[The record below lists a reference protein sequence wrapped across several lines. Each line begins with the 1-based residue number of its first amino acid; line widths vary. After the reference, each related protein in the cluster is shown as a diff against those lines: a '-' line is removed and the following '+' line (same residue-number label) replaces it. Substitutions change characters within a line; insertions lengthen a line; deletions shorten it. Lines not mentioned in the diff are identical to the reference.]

1 MAEKPQSYY
10 GTWINRQRSLLP
22 GLDEELDPLTAK
34 LEHLI
39 IILDT
44 LGLEAFVAPPSR
56 GRGRP
61 PDDRPAIARSF
72 VAKAVLTI
80 PTTSA
85 LIERLQIDRA
95 LRRICGWER
104 RSEVPSEAT
113 FSRAFAAFAAQGLPE
128 RVHEQLVRRHLHD
141 HIVGH
146 ISRDATEI
154 EAREKPRR
162 RSSDDPP
169 PPAPKRK
176 RGRPRKHEA
185 LPPKPLTR
193 IEQQRTQSLDEMRAG
208 LPTQCDVGVKRNSK
222 GFRETWIGYKL
233 HLDTADGIVPVA
245 AILTAASTHDSQV
258 AIPLA
263 RTSEQRVVWL
273 YDLMDSAYDAQPI
286 IDDCLA
292 AGRVPVIDRNTRRD
306 TALKAEIAA
315 ERARRRLI
323 KIPDPRDL
331 TYNERTTAER
341 ANARIKDEFGGRHLR
356 VRGHLK
362 AFCHLMFA
370 SLHSPPTA
378 SSGCSA
384 PDFTSTPP
392 DVSVSGQKIRRF
404 RISARG
410 SINIKLPHA

>member
-113 FSRAFAAFAAQGLPE
+113 FSRAFAEFAAQGLPE

-169 PPAPKRK
+169 PPAPPKRK
-176 RGRPRKHEA
+176 RGRPRKHEV

-233 HLDTADGIVPVA
+233 HLDTANGIVPVA

-323 KIPDPRDL
+323 NIPDPRDL

-341 ANARIKDEFGGRHLR
+341 ANARIKDEFGGRYLR

-362 AFCHLMFA
+362 AFCHLMFGVVA
-370 SLHSPPTA
+370 LAADSIVRL
-378 SSGCSA
+378 
-384 PDFTSTPP
+384 F
-392 DVSVSGQKIRRF
+392 
-404 RISARG
+404 SARFY
-410 SINIKLPHA
+410 IHPA

>member
-169 PPAPKRK
+169 PPAPPKRK
-176 RGRPRKHEA
+176 RGRPRKDEV

-233 HLDTADGIVPVA
+233 HLDTANGIVPVA

-323 KIPDPRDL
+323 NIPDPRDL

-341 ANARIKDEFGGRHLR
+341 ANARIKDEFGGRYLR

-362 AFCHLMFA
+362 AFCHLMFGVVA
-370 SLHSPPTA
+370 LAADSIVRL
-378 SSGCSA
+378 
-384 PDFTSTPP
+384 F
-392 DVSVSGQKIRRF
+392 
-404 RISARG
+404 SARFY
-410 SINIKLPHA
+410 IHPA

>member
-1 MAEKPQSYY
+1 MTEKPQSYY
-10 GTWINRQRSLLP
+10 GAWINRQPSLLP

-113 FSRAFAAFAAQGLPE
+113 FSRAYAEFAAQGLPE

-154 EAREKPRR
+154 AAREKPRR

-169 PPAPKRK
+169 PPAPPKRK
-176 RGRPRKHEA
+176 RGRPRKHEV

-193 IEQQRTQSLDEMRAG
+193 IEQQRTQSLDEMRAA

-222 GFRETWIGYKL
+222 GFKETWIGYKL
-233 HLDTADGIVPVA
+233 HLDTANGIVPVA

-306 TALKAEIAA
+306 TALKAEIAT

-341 ANARIKDEFGGRHLR
+341 ANARIKDEFGGRYLR

-362 AFCHLMFA
+362 AFCHLMFGVVA
-370 SLHSPPTA
+370 LAADSIVRL
-378 SSGCSA
+378 
-384 PDFTSTPP
+384 F
-392 DVSVSGQKIRRF
+392 
-404 RISARG
+404 SARFH
-410 SINIKLPHA
+410 IHPT

>member
-22 GLDEELDPLTAK
+22 GLDQELDPLTAK

-56 GRGRP
+56 RRGRP

-104 RSEVPSEAT
+104 RSDVPSEAT
-113 FSRAFAAFAAQGLPE
+113 FSRAFAEFAAQGLPE

-169 PPAPKRK
+169 PPAPPKRK
-176 RGRPRKHEA
+176 RGRPRKDEV

-193 IEQQRTQSLDEMRAG
+193 IEQQRTQSLDEMRAA

-233 HLDTADGIVPVA
+233 HLDTANGIVPVA
-245 AILTAASTHDSQV
+245 AILTAASIHDSQV

-323 KIPDPRDL
+323 KLPDPRDL

-356 VRGHLK
+356 VRGHFK
-362 AFCHLMFA
+362 AFCHLMFGVVA
-370 SLHSPPTA
+370 LAADSIVRL
-378 SSGCSA
+378 
-384 PDFTSTPP
+384 F
-392 DVSVSGQKIRRF
+392 
-404 RISARG
+404 SARFY
-410 SINIKLPHA
+410 IHPA

>member
-22 GLDEELDPLTAK
+22 GLEQELDPLTAK

-56 GRGRP
+56 RRGRP

-104 RSEVPSEAT
+104 RSDVPSEAT
-113 FSRAFAAFAAQGLPE
+113 FSRAFAEFAAQGLPE

-169 PPAPKRK
+169 PPAPPKRK
-176 RGRPRKHEA
+176 RGRPRKDEV

-233 HLDTADGIVPVA
+233 HLDTANGIVPVA

-323 KIPDPRDL
+323 KLPDPRDL

-362 AFCHLMFA
+362 AFCHLMFGVVA
-370 SLHSPPTA
+370 LAADSIVRL
-378 SSGCSA
+378 
-384 PDFTSTPP
+384 F
-392 DVSVSGQKIRRF
+392 
-404 RISARG
+404 SARFY
-410 SINIKLPHA
+410 IHPA

>member
-22 GLDEELDPLTAK
+22 GLDEELDPLTTK

-154 EAREKPRR
+154 VAREKPRR

-169 PPAPKRK
+169 PPAPPKRK
-176 RGRPRKHEA
+176 RGRPRKHEV

-233 HLDTADGIVPVA
+233 HLDTANGIVPVA

-323 KIPDPRDL
+323 KLPDPRDL

-362 AFCHLMFA
+362 AFCHLMFGVVA
-370 SLHSPPTA
+370 LAADSIVRL
-378 SSGCSA
+378 
-384 PDFTSTPP
+384 F
-392 DVSVSGQKIRRF
+392 
-404 RISARG
+404 SARFY
-410 SINIKLPHA
+410 IHPA

>member
-169 PPAPKRK
+169 PPAPPKRK
-176 RGRPRKHEA
+176 RGRPRKHEV

-233 HLDTADGIVPVA
+233 HLDTANGIVPVA

-362 AFCHLMFA
+362 AFCHLMFGVVA
-370 SLHSPPTA
+370 LAADSIVRL
-378 SSGCSA
+378 
-384 PDFTSTPP
+384 F
-392 DVSVSGQKIRRF
+392 
-404 RISARG
+404 SARFY
-410 SINIKLPHA
+410 IHPA

>member
-233 HLDTADGIVPVA
+233 HLDTANGIVPVA

-323 KIPDPRDL
+323 NIPDPRDL

-341 ANARIKDEFGGRHLR
+341 ANARIKDEFGGRYLR

-362 AFCHLMFA
+362 AFCHLMFGVVA
-370 SLHSPPTA
+370 LAADSIVRL
-378 SSGCSA
+378 
-384 PDFTSTPP
+384 F
-392 DVSVSGQKIRRF
+392 
-404 RISARG
+404 SARFY
-410 SINIKLPHA
+410 IHPA

>member
-22 GLDEELDPLTAK
+22 GLDEELDPLTTK

-104 RSEVPSEAT
+104 RSDVPSEAT
-113 FSRAFAAFAAQGLPE
+113 FSRAFAEFAAQGLPE

-169 PPAPKRK
+169 PPAPPKRK
-176 RGRPRKHEA
+176 RGRPRKDEV

-233 HLDTADGIVPVA
+233 HLDTANGIVPVA
-245 AILTAASTHDSQV
+245 AILTAASIHDSQV

-292 AGRVPVIDRNTRRD
+292 AGRVPVIDRNPRRD

-341 ANARIKDEFGGRHLR
+341 ANARIKDEFGGRYLR

-362 AFCHLMFA
+362 AFCHLMFGVVA
-370 SLHSPPTA
+370 LAADSIVRL
-378 SSGCSA
+378 
-384 PDFTSTPP
+384 F
-392 DVSVSGQKIRRF
+392 
-404 RISARG
+404 SARFY
-410 SINIKLPHA
+410 IHPA

>member
-85 LIERLQIDRA
+85 LIERLQVDRA

-113 FSRAFAAFAAQGLPE
+113 FSRAFAEFAAQGLPE
-128 RVHEQLVRRHLHD
+128 RVHEQLVRRHLQD
-141 HIVGH
+141 RIVGH

-169 PPAPKRK
+169 PPAPPKRK
-176 RGRPRKHEA
+176 RGRPRKHEV

-193 IEQQRTQSLDEMRAG
+193 IEQQRTQSLDEMRAA

-222 GFRETWIGYKL
+222 GFKETWIGYKL

-263 RTSEQRVVWL
+263 RTSERRVVWL

-323 KIPDPRDL
+323 KVPDPRDL

-362 AFCHLMFA
+362 AFCHLMFGVVTLA
-370 SLHSPPTA
+370 ADSIVRL
-378 SSGCSA
+378 
-384 PDFTSTPP
+384 F
-392 DVSVSGQKIRRF
+392 
-404 RISARG
+404 SARFY
-410 SINIKLPHA
+410 IHPA

>member
-39 IILDT
+39 VILDT

-61 PDDRPAIARSF
+61 QDDRPAIARSF

-154 EAREKPRR
+154 VAREKPRR

-169 PPAPKRK
+169 PPAPPKRK
-176 RGRPRKHEA
+176 RGRPRKGDVP
-185 LPPKPLTR
+185 PPKPLTR

-233 HLDTADGIVPVA
+233 HLDTANGIVPVT

-323 KIPDPRDL
+323 KVPDPRDL

-341 ANARIKDEFGGRHLR
+341 ANARIKDEFGGRYLR

-362 AFCHLMFA
+362 AFCHLMFGVVA
-370 SLHSPPTA
+370 LAADSIVRL
-378 SSGCSA
+378 
-384 PDFTSTPP
+384 F
-392 DVSVSGQKIRRF
+392 
-404 RISARG
+404 SARFY
-410 SINIKLPHA
+410 IHPA

>member
-233 HLDTADGIVPVA
+233 HLDTANGIVPVA

-362 AFCHLMFA
+362 AFCHLMFGVVA
-370 SLHSPPTA
+370 LAADSIVRL
-378 SSGCSA
+378 
-384 PDFTSTPP
+384 F
-392 DVSVSGQKIRRF
+392 
-404 RISARG
+404 SARFY
-410 SINIKLPHA
+410 IHPA

>member
-176 RGRPRKHEA
+176 RGRPRKHEV

-233 HLDTADGIVPVA
+233 HLDTANGIVPVA

-341 ANARIKDEFGGRHLR
+341 ANARIKDEFGGRYLR

-362 AFCHLMFA
+362 AFCHLMFGVVA
-370 SLHSPPTA
+370 LAADSIVRL
-378 SSGCSA
+378 
-384 PDFTSTPP
+384 F
-392 DVSVSGQKIRRF
+392 
-404 RISARG
+404 SARFY
-410 SINIKLPHA
+410 IHPA

>member
-146 ISRDATEI
+146 VSRDATEI
-154 EAREKPRR
+154 EAREKPCR

-169 PPAPKRK
+169 PPAPPKRR
-176 RGRPRKHEA
+176 RGRPRKHEV

-233 HLDTADGIVPVA
+233 HLDTANGIVPVA

-315 ERARRRLI
+315 ERTRRRLI
-323 KIPDPRDL
+323 NLPDPRDL

-362 AFCHLMFA
+362 AFCHLMFGVVA
-370 SLHSPPTA
+370 LAADSIVRLF
-378 SSGCSA
+378 SS
-384 PDFTSTPP
+384 
-392 DVSVSGQKIRRF
+392 RF
-404 RISARG
+404 YIHPA
-410 SINIKLPHA
+410 

>member
-113 FSRAFAAFAAQGLPE
+113 FSRAFAEFAAQGLPE

-169 PPAPKRK
+169 PPAPPKRK
-176 RGRPRKHEA
+176 RGRPRKDEV

-233 HLDTADGIVPVA
+233 HLDTANGIVPVA

-263 RTSEQRVVWL
+263 RTSERRVVWL

-323 KIPDPRDL
+323 KIPDPADL

-362 AFCHLMFA
+362 AFCHLMFGVVTLA
-370 SLHSPPTA
+370 A
-378 SSGCSA
+378 
-384 PDFTSTPP
+384 D
-392 DVSVSGQKIRRF
+392 SVVRLF
-404 RISARG
+404 SARFY
-410 SINIKLPHA
+410 LHPA

>member
-10 GTWINRQRSLLP
+10 GTWINRRRSLLP

-113 FSRAFAAFAAQGLPE
+113 FSRAFAEFAAQGLPE
-128 RVHEQLVRRHLHD
+128 RVHEQLVRRHLQD

-176 RGRPRKHEA
+176 RGRPRKHEV

-233 HLDTADGIVPVA
+233 HLDTANGIVPVA

-323 KIPDPRDL
+323 NIPDPRDL

-341 ANARIKDEFGGRHLR
+341 ANARIKDEFGGRYLR

-362 AFCHLMFA
+362 AFCHLMFGVVA
-370 SLHSPPTA
+370 LAADSIVRL
-378 SSGCSA
+378 
-384 PDFTSTPP
+384 F
-392 DVSVSGQKIRRF
+392 
-404 RISARG
+404 SARFY
-410 SINIKLPHA
+410 IHPA

>member
-85 LIERLQIDRA
+85 LIERLQVDRA

-113 FSRAFAAFAAQGLPE
+113 FSRAFAEFAAQNLPE
-128 RVHEQLVRRHLHD
+128 RVHEQLVRRHLRD
-141 HIVGH
+141 HIIGH

-154 EAREKPRR
+154 EAREKPCR
-162 RSSDDPP
+162 RSPDDLP
-169 PPAPKRK
+169 PPAPPKRK
-176 RGRPRKHEA
+176 RGRPRKDEV

-193 IEQQRTQSLDEMRAG
+193 IQQQRTQSLYEMRAG

-222 GFRETWIGYKL
+222 GFKETWIGYKL
-233 HLDTADGIVPVA
+233 HLDTANGIVPIA

-323 KIPDPRDL
+323 KIPDPTDL
-331 TYNERTTAER
+331 TYNERSTAER

-362 AFCHLMFA
+362 AFCHLMFGVA
-370 SLHSPPTA
+370 VLAADSILRLFSN
-378 SSGCSA
+378 
-384 PDFTSTPP
+384 
-392 DVSVSGQKIRRF
+392 RF
-404 RISARG
+404 YIHPA
-410 SINIKLPHA
+410 

>member
-44 LGLEAFVAPPSR
+44 LGLEAFVAPPTR

-61 PDDRPAIARSF
+61 ADDRPAVARSF

-113 FSRAFAAFAAQGLPE
+113 FSRAFAEFAAQGLPE

-146 ISRDATEI
+146 VSRDATEI
-154 EAREKPRR
+154 EAREKPCR

-169 PPAPKRK
+169 PPAPPKRR
-176 RGRPRKHEA
+176 RGRPRKHEV

-323 KIPDPRDL
+323 KLPDPRDL

-362 AFCHLMFA
+362 AFCHLMFGVVA
-370 SLHSPPTA
+370 LAADSIVRL
-378 SSGCSA
+378 
-384 PDFTSTPP
+384 F
-392 DVSVSGQKIRRF
+392 
-404 RISARG
+404 SARF
-410 SINIKLPHA
+410 SIHPA

>member
-22 GLDEELDPLTAK
+22 GLDQELDPLTAK

-306 TALKAEIAA
+306 TALKPEIAA

-362 AFCHLMFA
+362 AFCHLMFGVVA
-370 SLHSPPTA
+370 LAADSIVRL
-378 SSGCSA
+378 
-384 PDFTSTPP
+384 F
-392 DVSVSGQKIRRF
+392 
-404 RISARG
+404 SARFY
-410 SINIKLPHA
+410 IHPA

>member
-85 LIERLQIDRA
+85 LIERLQVDRA

-113 FSRAFAAFAAQGLPE
+113 FSRAFAEFAAQNLPE
-128 RVHEQLVRRHLHD
+128 RVHEQLVRRHLRD
-141 HIVGH
+141 HIIGH

-154 EAREKPRR
+154 EAREKPCR
-162 RSSDDPP
+162 RSPDDLP
-169 PPAPKRK
+169 PPAPPKRK
-176 RGRPRKHEA
+176 RGRPRKDEV
-185 LPPKPLTR
+185 LPPKPLTH

-222 GFRETWIGYKL
+222 GFKETWIGYKL
-233 HLDTADGIVPVA
+233 HLDTANGIVPVA

-323 KIPDPRDL
+323 KIPDPTDL
-331 TYNERTTAER
+331 TYNERSTAER

-362 AFCHLMFA
+362 AFCHLMFGVA
-370 SLHSPPTA
+370 VLAADSILRLFSN
-378 SSGCSA
+378 
-384 PDFTSTPP
+384 
-392 DVSVSGQKIRRF
+392 RF
-404 RISARG
+404 YIHPA
-410 SINIKLPHA
+410 

>member
-10 GTWINRQRSLLP
+10 GAWINRQRSLLP

-176 RGRPRKHEA
+176 RGRPRKHEV

-233 HLDTADGIVPVA
+233 HLDTANGIVPVA

-323 KIPDPRDL
+323 KLPDPRDL

-362 AFCHLMFA
+362 AFCHLMFGVVA
-370 SLHSPPTA
+370 LAADSIVRL
-378 SSGCSA
+378 
-384 PDFTSTPP
+384 F
-392 DVSVSGQKIRRF
+392 
-404 RISARG
+404 SARFY
-410 SINIKLPHA
+410 IHPA